1 MLGSALL
8 TGVVLN
14 TGAQA
19 CWFEDIEHFEDVH
32 ACLDELEG
40 RYPVGLLPSGNS
52 SPDRCGLDG
61 RFGFTVFAHDHGAAK
76 PESRLFRIAAEAVVA
91 RSTSSCM
98 AATGE
103 PTSRGPRQPVAVA
116 C

>member
-19 CWFEDIEHFEDVH
+19 CWF
-32 ACLDELEG
+32 EG